1 MGKIKWVIAAFAA
14 VCGSLAALAARTVS
28 ISEQTATSVTFRFGL
43 DDNQSYELFLAH
55 GATDAADDKY
65 GWTDFVKIADVAQ
78 HQESLVYE
86 VPAQYRDGGFVRFF
100 LMQTKNCAMVK
111 ELDSVTSTSQQWVD
125 IGLAPTTATVVDFR
139 FGNVIYQNQTTF
151 FGQNWAGS
159 RYLFNQQSNHFFFHG
174 ANTTDTGITVAGGT
188 DYRMMVDHGNYA
200 YLFSGDGKRQLAQI
214 ASSRNVGSGNF
225 AVFCCNDG
233 NNKSSFSFYRFK
245 IARIASDNGYPIR
258 DLIPA
263 IDVNGEVGLYDNVTD
278 AFFRN
283 KTEVPLVA
291 GKVRPAARFGRVT
304 DETPSFRFNRSL
316 SVTSFTADAV
326 SLAFDNPDG
335 KAYKLFVA
343 SGTTDKE
350 GDKNSWD
357 AFAEVAD
364 IAADATTYTY
374 TIPAEFKR
382 ADVFFRFFLVQTENL
397 PYSAEL
403 ASIKSSSA
411 QTVRIGYA
419 PMPDTSAEFRFGE
432 ATYAGSTTYF
442 GQEWNGN
449 CYLFNQQ
456 GSTQFYFH
464 SGGQAL
470 EGVVANTDYLCRIT
484 SDNYIEISKS
494 GSCNRTAIT
503 RYTNPFQPLAIF
515 SCFSKTRWTTYRF
528 YNMKLKDDGLL
539 VRDLI
544 PVRNTDGKG
553 ALYDRVNNVVYDNES
568 TTAFAQGAV
577 VDRPGRVL
585 STSFTLVGGQ
595 AMLPAYVTLTEDWDL
610 TGQTSRIPAAMEFN
624 LNGHT
629 LKLLGNG
636 DLTAK
641 RLAFTGAPGT
651 LDITVPTGSEYRV
664 KGMDLIAKPTII
676 KRGGGTLVA
685 AQQMSGI
692 PSLVVEEG
700 MLISQANVVFNDA
713 TTVTVKNGAGYDMN
727 GYPDSNMKLVIE
739 GVGPDGRGA
748 LRNSRAAIGNGNAQI
763 CALALTGD
771 ALITGDFNF
780 GLIRSGYNQNLFEL
794 NGHTVTFDLA
804 SVDVNFWLINVT
816 TTTSGTVYVKKGT
829 LDFRHG
835 TYATSMPNVD
845 FIIDGPNA
853 KFCVDNT
860 APKTLTVR
868 DITLV
873 DGGLFWEGSNRTY
886 IRNMN
891 VFGPGEVTGNVSW
904 IYTSGTVTV
913 SNETG
918 VVNLVS
924 PFVNNG
930 SYPKLVKYGAGTLNI
945 KDNHTDQR
953 FDNGVEIFGG
963 TVVMDSTASTKN
975 YHVAISSQPA
985 PFIIHAGGHLDMT
998 RCTAPVKM
1006 SSIVTESDD
1015 ALIHIASNA
1024 IDFPKAMTFTRPMPL
1039 TFTGTLTFN
1048 GGSGTICT
1056 FDLTN
1061 WFREQGSRFAQG
1073 DSVTLL
1079 SAPTLTGGTSPGGF
1093 TVKGCPYPYE
1103 LMFYPGRVELRT
1115 KSAAQAALAPIKI
1128 FALGSDFVEGVANL
1142 CNFRLPLA
1150 RNLTALGWNV
1160 KMTGWHRSY
1169 WYSTI
1174 GCHTADSVHWNHHGG
1189 VKDLALMTSATR
1201 AGVLEGLE
1209 SYCMTAE
1216 DPEFTIFVC
1225 GDMDLKDGVS
1235 NEKVLAAY
1243 KEAVTRIKAALPMTT
1258 VIASSIPGGSTSLNS
1273 DIATWCASEADVEYV
1288 DLASIYGVNGTIS
1301 PETCEAAATALTTK
1315 ITSLATPTG
1324 KNMPSSYVKPELKLG
1339 ATNNV
1344 PAAYLQGFTH
1354 VRTLEPGDKF
1364 QTRKFYDAVP
1374 YSYAP
1379 AFQKTGITKVGY
1391 FVELV
1396 HKVSG
1401 DHMAVWVDMDAP
1413 GSTWADVSLPILAAQ
1428 TKQMTVHKLHVWSNT
1443 RAVSQVAAND
1453 DSVDGY
1459 IEFNSGNY
1467 GETERTGDVVTEPWT
1482 KGFGFNDTMTV
1493 ADSGHGCF
1501 QVMRKFTDPN
1511 AFLKAEILFA
1521 MNRFGANDTA
1531 NTYALGI
1538 GTFANYGNHTYT
1550 TNKELDRTFCYG
1562 DPDTDGGRLS
1572 SPSYSVRR
1580 IEFWLKY
1587 DGSTVD
1593 RAAMADFQWT
1603 NATGDNVFWTK
1614 ENWKNGDTA
1623 CGALDYTVFRFPEG
1637 GTYQPTYPHYD
1648 NVTHWATKF
1657 LLDGTLTLTQI
1668 GGFYNDALDVGPTG
1682 KLIIDPTR
1690 FCWRFRSAPIFRP
1703 GSKLALSS
1711 DFATNT
1717 NGRFLMFYW
1726 DQGEIDLDAVTAAF
1740 ETSSAAGL
1748 NPKFTAE
1755 YGADGK
1761 GRLWLDLDYGTVKPR
1776 INVLCVG
1783 DSITQGSNSSYGN
1796 WRVPLMKK
1804 MCASGYEAWTKGY
1817 WTIESNDINNH
1828 PMPDAWIH
1836 HAGISGQ
1843 RLRTLNGGGTLDAIE
1858 ATLDQAG
1865 NVDFVLA
1872 KLGTND
1878 INSDGATAETLFPL
1892 WVEFVNKVL
1901 TQKPHA
1907 IFIAG
1912 AVVDIAYD
1920 ANKNA
1925 QVTAFNALMK
1935 KAIEVDHLFPAK
1947 RVYFCDLYT
1956 PCYRYDA
1963 NGNLID
1969 HMFQAAT
1976 DLHPDWFGEYKMA
1989 DAYLA
1994 TIKTALADQDAS
2006 WQLDA
2011 RETYPATAGCENNVP
2026 AEYLA
2031 GYTRARVFDVVGNCG
2046 TALAKGAV
2054 VPYDDFSTSTA
2065 ATTNL
2070 RRVGYYVELK
2080 RKDDS
2085 QTEFNGFTRW
2095 LWVSLDAFNDRTID
2109 TVGVPLAVR
2118 AVTQA
2123 KGTNLRIKT
2132 NMPGIADTAPDAEG
2146 VEGWIEFWPN
2156 DYSNPGGGGFA
2167 APAHTWAYDWNDVY
2181 GTGNYGSMQIHRFTP
2196 GARNP
2201 AQVLFAFN
2209 RWSGNADYEIGL
2221 GNFANQVLG
2230 SIDWTF
2236 AGDPSK
2242 GSFAAMGARAYEI
2255 AKIEI
2260 WTMPFPEEPVA
2271 EIASIEQDGNV
2282 TKINLDVDSLGQGAT
2297 SATVTLEW
2305 STDANF
2311 GTVAGSTDLGSIEA
2325 PGTLAASVENLGSS
2339 GPWYFR
2345 VTAVNDKNDSGT
2357 ATSDAFEIAANVWR
2371 PATTG
2376 DTWSS
2381 AAWKKN
2387 GTGTAAL
2394 FNPLWAT
2401 LFDGAETVKPA
2412 TVVVDA
2418 PFATERVTFNSAADY
2433 TVSGTGVVTAKT
2445 LVKEG
2450 VGMLTLDSAAFANTD
2465 DIEVRAGKLKI
2476 GNNAT
2481 MGVLGK
2487 NDGVVTVK
2495 NGAQFELNFAS
2506 ATSGMNQPRAA
2517 LTNHKKFVIE
2527 GVGPDGKGAL
2537 VNNTGLNTWS
2547 NPINEIELTGDA
2559 TIGGT
2564 DRIDLRQDA
2573 GSSSKAWIHGGDDVT
2588 LTYGGSSYLNVSTA
2602 SHLDVGKVAVPPG
2615 ATLLFD
2621 GTGSANVPHGID
2633 LRGVM
2638 SFWGATGTFNLGDDG
2653 TVVTGSEA
2661 RLEPLSGTS
2670 NYGAP
2675 LTVEAGASV
2684 ALKGSATL
2692 NYKGAVHNKGTMA
2705 QSSGTH
2711 QFMGTLTNEGT
2722 INVTGGTFRPE
2733 YGSELVNIGNPLIQ
2747 QSVDT
2752 RMYSKKVTGDMRWT
2766 ATGGYIWMTGDQT
2779 WGDSTMNLT
2788 LSGGGSVVLG
2798 QNDTYGLPDFAPGK
2812 LVITAASGHTGTVF
2826 YHNGWGDSINGPYC
2840 TGKVD
2845 KFYAQG
2851 HTSPA
2856 VPHASTA
2863 SNVVVTARD
2872 FAAGTGNGYS
2882 EWTFE
2887 GPETKITVDT
2897 LSVDTVESK
2906 TYGGAMIFREGELTI
2921 NAGGIT
2927 TAWRMPHRPQFTMVN
2942 GLLKAGANFAVG
2954 QPGMSANFGTP
2965 VHEGHVVV
2973 DLNGHT
2979 VNWQTGLT
2987 GASDVTIRGAGSFTG
3002 GRPGIQ
3008 GIPTGKWTIEST
3020 GAVSL
3025 RNAAGFPGGL
3035 ELKEGANVTLDIAG
3049 ESMVEFLAW
3058 SWHDNAWDIM
3068 RPLMTADAIS
3078 FNAPHVATSLAYFNR
3093 AKTAIV
3099 DTKKN
3104 KTNGTGFNALGEFY
3118 VRAEEAGTWTF
3129 YNKSS
3134 THNGLIVDKTEL
3146 SNPGPGK
3153 DKTSTIDLTEGWHK
3167 FMVSFY
3173 TGSNNE
3179 VVGPVSGDM
3188 SFMYKNPVVT
3198 SYRKFD
3204 TTMLPMRMRS
3214 EPQARTT
3221 VRLRRLKK
3229 YADSVNIYQ
3238 TIKDHEWDEDST
3250 LWTMVDYLHKKYST
3264 GVNAPLG
3271 GRCARF
3277 DGYFYVSREKSGTW
3291 TFQGANDD
3299 RIALDVDGRR
3309 ILAAVGSTAASGSI
3323 VLKAGWHRYV
3333 IWTADSTPSG
3343 NTTYGTGGYLTD
3355 SHGNVTALE
3364 FAINGVTGYESFDER
3379 YVPLALQP
3387 GDAQKIEKPGLTAE
3401 TTVAKDA
3408 TLTNDTDAGGYC
3420 PISGTLAGE
3429 GTLAGPFRFVGDRNS
3444 WKVEGTFN
3452 RKVLKKVAFENPDAQ
3467 TLVGLKSVEVA
3478 FDREPAL
3485 RRYPLAPA
3493 LGLTDASGIEL
3504 VCYDADGRDWTDK
3517 MSLVVDAG
3525 QLYLQNARPAGLTL
3539 LFR

>member
-1 MGKIKWVIAAFAA
+1 MGKIKWVIAVFAA

-28 ISEQTATSVTFRFGL
+28 ISEQTATAVTFRFGL

-65 GWTDFVKIADVAQ
+65 GWTDFVKIADVAR

-100 LMQTKNCAMVK
+100 LMQTKNCAMVQ
-111 ELDSVTSTSQQWVD
+111 ELDRVTSTSQQWVD
-125 IGLAPTTATVVDFR
+125 IGIAPTTRMVADFR
-139 FGNVIYQNQTTF
+139 FGNVTYEASTTF
-151 FGQNWAGS
+151 FGQTWSGS
-159 RYLFNQQSNHFFFHG
+159 QYLFNQQSNNFHFHG
-174 ANTTDTGITVAGGT
+174 SGTVNTGVRVEGGK
-188 DYRMMVDHGNYA
+188 DYRMMVDDGSGVYI
-200 YLFSGDGKRQLAQI
+200 FSGDGKTQLARV
-214 ASSRNVGSGNF
+214 SNGRSVGSGNI
-225 AVFCCNDG
+225 AVFCCNNG

-245 IARIASDNGYPIR
+245 IARVGSDNGYPIR
-258 DLIPA
+258 DLVPA
-263 IDVNGEVGLYDNVTD
+263 IDINGEVGLYDNVTD

-283 KTEVPLVA
+283 KTETPLVA

-316 SVTSFTADAV
+316 AVTAFTADAV

-335 KAYKLFVA
+335 KAYKLYVA
-343 SGTTDKE
+343 SGDADKE
-350 GDKNSWD
+350 DDKNSWH
-357 AFAEVAD
+357 AFTEVAD
-364 IAADATTYTY
+364 IAADATTYAY

-397 PYSAEL
+397 PYSTEL
-403 ASIKSSSA
+403 TSIKSSNA

-419 PMPDTSAEFRFGE
+419 PTPDTTADFRFGE
-432 ATYAGSTTYF
+432 VTYKASTTFF
-442 GQEWNGN
+442 GQEWNGH
-449 CYLFNQQ
+449 CYLLNQQ

-470 EGVVANTDYLCRIT
+470 EGVLANTDYRCRIT
-484 SDNYIEISKS
+484 SDNYVEISKA

-503 RYTNPFQPLAIF
+503 RFTNPFQSMAVF
-515 SCFSKTRWTTYRF
+515 SCFSGGSGSTFRF
-528 YNMKLKDDGLL
+528 YNLKLKDDGLL

-544 PVRNTDGKG
+544 PVRNTAGGG
-553 ALYDRVNNVVYDNES
+553 ALYDRVNNVVYNNES
-568 TTAFAQGAV
+568 ATAFAQGVV

-585 STSFTLVGGQ
+585 STSLTLVGGQ
-595 AMLPAYVTLTEDWDL
+595 SMLPAYVKLTEDLDL
-610 TGQTSRIPAAMEFN
+610 TGQTSRIPDAMEFN

-629 LKLLGNG
+629 LKLTGNG
-636 DLTAK
+636 DLASK
-641 RLAFTGAPGT
+641 RLAFSGVPGT
-651 LDITVPTGSEYRV
+651 LDITVPTGSEYTL
-664 KGMDLIAKPTII
+664 KGMDMPAKPTII

-692 PSLVVEEG
+692 PSVVVEEG
-700 MLISQANVVFNDA
+700 MLISQASVVFNDA

-727 GYPDSNMKLVIE
+727 GYADSNMKLVIE
-739 GVGPDGRGA
+739 GTGPDGRGA
-748 LRNSRAAIGNGNAQI
+748 LRNSRGAIGNGSAQI

-771 ALITGDFNF
+771 ALITGDFDF

-804 SVDVNFWLINVT
+804 SVNVNFWLVNVT

-829 LDFRHG
+829 LDFRHSS
-835 TYATSMPNVD
+835 YATSMPNVD
-845 FIIDGPNA
+845 FIIEGPNA
-853 KFCVDNT
+853 KFNVDNT
-860 APKTLTVR
+860 APSKLTVR

-930 SYPKLVKYGAGTLNI
+930 TYPKLVKYGAGTLNI
-945 KDNHTDQR
+945 RDNHTDQR
-953 FDNGVEIFGG
+953 FDSGVEIFGG

-985 PFIIHAGGHLDMT
+985 PFIIHAGAHLDMT
-998 RCTAPVKM
+998 RCAAPVKM
-1006 SSIVTESDD
+1006 SSIVTEADD
-1015 ALIHIASNA
+1015 ALIHVASNA
-1024 IDFPKAMTFTRPMPL
+1024 IEFPKATTFTRPMPFTFSGAI
-1039 TFTGTLTFN
+1039 TFT
-1048 GGSGTICT
+1048 GGSGTVST

-1079 SAPTLTGGTSPGGF
+1079 SASSISGGTNPGGL

-1115 KSAAQAALAPIKI
+1115 KSVAEAALAPIKI

-1174 GCHTADSVHWNHHGG
+1174 GIHTADSVHWNHHGG

-1209 SYCMTAE
+1209 AYCMTAE

-1235 NEKVLAAY
+1235 NDKVLAAY

-1258 VIASSIPGGSTSLNS
+1258 VIASSIPGGSTSLNA
-1273 DIATWCASEADVEYV
+1273 DIATWCAAEADVEYV

-1301 PETCEAAATALTTK
+1301 PTTCEAAATALTTK
-1315 ITSLATPTG
+1315 ITSLATPAG
-1324 KNMPSSYVKPELKLG
+1324 KNTPSTYVKPELKLG
-1339 ATNNV
+1339 AANNV

-1354 VRTLEPGDKF
+1354 VRTLEPGEKF
-1364 QTRKFYDAVP
+1364 QIRHYDDAVP

-1379 AFQKTGITKVGY
+1379 PMQKTGIAKVGY

-1413 GSTWADVSLPILAAQ
+1413 GSNWADVALPIFASQ

-1467 GETERTGDVVTEPWT
+1467 GGTERTGDVVADPW
-1482 KGFGFNDTMTV
+1482 KDGFGFNDTMTI
-1493 ADSGHGCF
+1493 ADTGHGCF
-1501 QVMRKFTDPN
+1501 QVMRKFSDPN

-1550 TNKELDRTFCYG
+1550 TSKEIDRTFCYG

-1587 DGSTVD
+1587 DGSSVD
-1593 RAAMADFQWT
+1593 RAAMANFQWT

-1614 ENWKNGDTA
+1614 ENWTNGDTA
-1623 CGALDYTVFRFPEG
+1623 CGNLDYTVFRFPAG

-1657 LLDGTLTLTQI
+1657 LLDGTLYLTQI

-1682 KLIIDPTR
+1682 KLVIDPTR
-1690 FCWRFRSAPIFRP
+1690 FAWRLRSPPIFEP

-1740 ETSSAAGL
+1740 ETSSAAGR

-1755 YGADGK
+1755 YYDNGK

-1776 INVLCVG
+1776 INVLSMG

-1804 MCASGYEAWTKGY
+1804 ICASGYEAWTKGY
-1817 WTIESNDINNH
+1817 WIIESNDINNH

-1892 WVEFVNKVL
+1892 WVEFVNRVL
-1901 TQKPHA
+1901 TLKPHA

-1912 AVVDIAYD
+1912 ALVDIAYD

-1925 QVTAFNALMK
+1925 QVVAFNQMMK

-1969 HMFQAAT
+1969 HMFQSAT

-1994 TIKTALADQDAS
+1994 TIQAAIADQDAS

-2011 RETYPATAGCENNVP
+2011 RETYPATTGCENNVP

-2031 GYTRARVFDVVGNCG
+2031 GYTRARVFNVVANRL

-2065 ATTNL
+2065 ATTDL

-2085 QTEFNGFTRW
+2085 QTTFNGLTRW

-2146 VEGWIEFWPN
+2146 VDGWIEFWPN
-2156 DYSNPGGGGFA
+2156 NYTDAGGGGNA
-2167 APAHTWAYDWNDVY
+2167 SPVNVWAYDWNDTY
-2181 GTGNYGSMQIHRFTP
+2181 GTDSYGSMQIHRLTP
-2196 GARNP
+2196 GVRHP

-2209 RWSGNADYEIGL
+2209 RWSGQTNYEIGL

-2236 AGDPSK
+2236 AGDPGK
-2242 GSFAAMGARAYEI
+2242 NMNETMGAAAYEV

-2260 WTMPFPEEPVA
+2260 WTMPFPPEPVA

-2282 TKINLDVDSLGQGAT
+2282 TQINLDVDSLGQNAT

-2305 STDANF
+2305 STDSNF
-2311 GTVAGSTDLGSIEA
+2311 ATVAGSRDLGSLDA
-2325 PGTLAASVENLGSS
+2325 PGTLSASVENLG
-2339 GPWYFR
+2339 GNAPWYFR
-2345 VTAVNDKNDSGT
+2345 VTAVNDNNDTGT
-2357 ATSDAFEIAANVWR
+2357 ATSDAYEPAANVWR

-2387 GTGTAAL
+2387 GAGTAAL
-2394 FNPLWAT
+2394 FNPLWST
-2401 LFDGAETVKPA
+2401 LFDGAESAKPA

-2433 TVSGTGVVTAKT
+2433 AVTGNGMITAKT

-2450 VGMLTLDSAAFANTD
+2450 TGTLTLDSAAFANTD
-2465 DIEVRAGKLKI
+2465 DIEVRAGKFKI

-2487 NDGVVTVK
+2487 NSGTLTVK
-2495 NGAQFELNFAS
+2495 NGAQVELNFAS
-2506 ATSGMNQPRAA
+2506 TTSGMNQPRAA

-2527 GVGPDGKGAL
+2527 GAGPDGKGAL

-2547 NPINEIELTGDA
+2547 NPINEIELSGDA

-2564 DRIDLRQDA
+2564 DRIDLRMDA
-2573 GSSSKAWIHGGDDVT
+2573 GSSSKARIHGGDEMT
-2588 LTYGGSSYLNVSTA
+2588 LTYAGSSYLNISTG
-2602 SHLDVGKVAVPPG
+2602 SHLDVGKVAVTPG
-2615 ATLLFD
+2615 ANLLFD
-2621 GTGSANVPHGID
+2621 ATGSVNAPHGID

-2638 SFWGATGTFNLGDDG
+2638 SFYGASGTFSLGEAG

-2661 RLEPLSGTS
+2661 RLEPLNGTS

-2675 LTVEAGASV
+2675 LTVEAGATV
-2684 ALKGSATL
+2684 ALKGSATV
-2692 NYKGAVHNKGTMA
+2692 NYRGAVHNKGTMV

-2752 RMYSKKVTGDMRWT
+2752 RMYATKVTGDMRWT
-2766 ATGGYIWMTGDQT
+2766 ATGGYLWMTGNES
-2779 WGDSTMNLT
+2779 WGDSMMTLT
-2788 LSGGGSVVLG
+2788 LSGAGTIVLG
-2798 QNDTYGLPDFAPGK
+2798 ENGNYGLPDFAPGK
-2812 LVITAASGHTGTVF
+2812 LVINAASGHTGTVF

-2856 VPHASTA
+2856 IPHESTA
-2863 SNVVVTARD
+2863 SNLVVTARD
-2872 FAAGTGNGYS
+2872 FAVGTGNGYS
-2882 EWTFE
+2882 DWTFE
-2887 GPETKITVDT
+2887 GPETKITADT
-2897 LSVDTVESK
+2897 LSIDTVESK
-2906 TYGGAMIFREGELTI
+2906 TYAGAMIFREGELTL

-2927 TAWRMPHRPQFTMVN
+2927 TSWRMPHRPQFTIVD
-2942 GLLKAGANFAVG
+2942 GTLKAGANFAVG

-2979 VNWQTGLT
+2979 INWQTGLT
-2987 GASDVTIRGAGSFTG
+2987 GASDVTIRGAGAFTG

-3008 GIPTGKWTIEST
+3008 GIPTGKWTVEST
-3020 GAVSL
+3020 GDVSL
-3025 RNAAGFPGGL
+3025 RNAAGFAGGL

-3049 ESMVEFLAW
+3049 ESMVEFLVW
-3058 SWHDNAWDIM
+3058 SWHDNAWDRM

-3078 FNAPHVATSLAYFNR
+3078 FNAPHVSTSLAYFNR
-3093 AKTAIV
+3093 PKTAIV

-3118 VRAEEAGTWTF
+3118 VSAEEAGTWTF

-3146 SNPGPGK
+3146 SNPGPGGE
-3153 DKTSTIDLTEGWHK
+3153 KTSTIELTEGWHK

-3188 SFMYKNPVVT
+3188 SFKYKNPVYT
-3198 SYRKFD
+3198 EYRKFD

-3221 VRLRRLKK
+3221 ARIRKIK
-3229 YADSVNIYQ
+3229 TYGDSTARFLGIQ
-3238 TIKDHEWDEDST
+3238 SHEWTTDISVWT
-3250 LWTMVDYLHKKYST
+3250 LVEQLHTKYSN
-3264 GVNAPLG
+3264 GEDAPMG
-3271 GRCARF
+3271 GCSALI

-3291 TFQGANDD
+3291 NFQGKYDD
-3299 RIALDVDGRR
+3299 CIALDVDGRR
-3309 ILAAVGSTAASGSI
+3309 VFSVTGCAQSGGDA
-3323 VLKAGWHRYV
+3323 VLKAGWHKFEIRL
-3333 IWTADSTPSG
+3333 AD
-3343 NTTYGTGGYLTD
+3343 NTEKGTKNTGTGGLLTD

-3364 FAINGVTGYESFDER
+3364 FAINGVTSYESFDER
-3379 YVPLALQP
+3379 YVPIAYQS
-3387 GDAQKIEKPGLTAE
+3387 GDAQKIEKPGLSAE

-3420 PISGTLAGE
+3420 PINGTLAGE
-3429 GTLAGPFRFVGDRNS
+3429 GTLAGPFRFAGDKNC
-3444 WKVEGTFN
+3444 WKVEGIYN
-3452 RKVLKKVAFENPDAQ
+3452 RKALKKIAFENADDK
-3467 TLVGLKSVEVA
+3467 TLAGLKRVEAV

-3485 RRYPLAPA
+3485 YRYPLAPA
-3493 LGLTDASGIEL
+3493 LGADVSAIEL
-3504 VCYDADGRDWTDK
+3504 VCFDADGNDWTDK

-3525 QLYLQNARPAGLTL
+3525 QLYLRNARPAGLTL
-3539 LFR
+3539 IFR